1 VNHAGLQYLH
11 KYSILLSQVNLR
23 DVSDSDYLRGS
34 VGWAITNLTPIIIDN
49 AETLLT
55 LNKRQ
60 LNNLLQIPFSH
71 LEQLLHDSKIEAG
84 HIKFQQSMIIELLDF
99 YQSMHQLLASNE
111 FLQVSVFAFIIETI
125 LMTSS
130 DSVLQVNQAMLF
142 NFSDHEKLQFF
153 LT

>member
-1 VNHAGLQYLH
+1 
-11 KYSILLSQVNLR
+11 
-23 DVSDSDYLRGS
+23 
-34 VGWAITNLTPIIIDN
+34 
-49 AETLLT
+49 
-55 LNKRQ
+55 
-60 LNNLLQIPFSH
+60 
-71 LEQLLHDSKIEAG
+71 
-84 HIKFQQSMIIELLDF
+84 MIIELLDF